1 MKLFKHALL
10 SLSTLVLIGC
20 GEGSTRDVL
29 NAVGVK
35 TLTAG
40 QSIVIAKDQVVLVPS
55 GTTVSA
61 ASNGQITTISGNGQS
76 LKVLGGSTVTVPST
90 ATGVADNTISGI

>member
-1 MKLFKHALL
+1 MRFFKSAILALT
-10 SLSTLVLIGC
+10 TLLLISC

-40 QSIVIAKDQVVLVPS
+40 QSIVITKDQVVLVPA
-55 GTTVSA
+55 GTTVRA
-61 ASNGQITTISGNGQS
+61 PNNGQITTISGNSQS
-76 LKVLGGSTVTVPST
+76 VKVPGGSTVAVPST
-90 ATGVADNTISGI
+90 ATGAADNTISGI

>member
-1 MKLFKHALL
+1 MRFVKYAILSFTILALF
-10 SLSTLVLIGC
+10 GC
-20 GEGSTRDVL
+20 GDGTTRDVL

-40 QSIVIAKDQVVLVPS
+40 QSIVIAKDQVVLVPP
-55 GTTVSA
+55 GTTVN
-61 ASNGQITTISGNGQS
+61 ASNNGQITTISGNGQS
-76 LKVLGGSTVTVPST
+76 VKVLGGSTVIVPST